1 MANKYFLITSEEFQ
15 NHVSEL
21 NAHPAWNQARTQVII
36 EVPLSY
42 PIPPNIASF
51 ANGNDVN
58 EYRFTEERRSEW
70 EDENDIL

>member
-1 MANKYFLITSEEFQ
+1 MANRYFLITSEEFA

-21 NAHPAWNQARTQVII
+21 DATPAWNQARTQVII
-36 EVPLSY
+36 EVSSSY

-51 ANGNDVN
+51 ISGNEVN